1 MYEQCAVWVVA
12 DAPAATLTT
21 QAPGRVLLH
30 YIFYPGKRWLL
41 LGNGRI
47 IVLCV
52 GLRVHYAV
60 YWWVCGW
67 VCNWFLCY
75 QSSFVCSPCS
85 YSCSGLSL
93 MQSDVMFAPSSD
105 VKQENCS
112 RTERWAPG
120 DLKWHQACCRGG
132 KKRLWMMFLRLK
144 MVKLGLPLVKPT
156 SWLYLPFKY
165 LCSVE
170 FEGC

>member
-112 RTERWAPG
+112 RTERWPEMTPG
-120 DLKWHQACCRGG
+120 LLQRRKEKALDDVFKTKNGKTRIATRQANI
-132 KKRLWMMFLRLK
+132 LTILTF
-144 MVKLGLPLVKPT
+144 
-156 SWLYLPFKY
+156 
-165 LCSVE
+165 
-170 FEGC
+170 